1 MCFYNVFLVPSLAVG
16 PDVKM
21 LRDGF
26 ILDVCTGGPL
36 SPFIS
41 CKMRLWHAW
50 QSSLPISGEFQ
61 MNMIADLLPTIDVD
75 TAAAR
80 GEIYSIDRSARERRR
95 PLPGDNRVQ
104 RAAPTRDSPS
114 SIAKFRGHS

>member
-1 MCFYNVFLVPSLAVG
+1 
-16 PDVKM
+16 M
-21 LRDGF
+21 LRCCEMDF

-50 QSSLPISGEFQ
+50 QSCLPISGEFQ

-80 GEIYSIDRSARERRR
+80 MEREGDLSI
-95 PLPGDNRVQ
+95 GW
-104 RAAPTRDSPS
+104 
-114 SIAKFRGHS
+114 